1 MFGNLFRGPTA
12 PAQPTEMPQEIEL
25 APIPRPLAQ
34 TPAQTP
40 PAAPAQEDPM
50 GQPPAAQRLPRIR
63 TPSLKVS
70 NNDEAIKEAERDITV
85 KKQKLEKTTTNRNK
99 RIDPPVQPIVLT
111 PSPIINFGPK
121 DLIKLIHK
129 SIPEDDRVILSYH
142 PTKNVTLSKELCK
155 VLTTY
160 TWRKILE
167 PSLSAAEQC
176 KSIGIRSAEGMK
188 CWLCDRLI
196 SNNKSQYLD
205 RNGNITSITPQC
217 EHVLPAAAAFLF
229 FGIINERIP
238 AGNLN
243 TVDNETGETYNNLL
257 TMNYSLA
264 HSNCNSAKSDLL
276 FIKLFE
282 TPDFNN
288 FTDGGN
294 IVPNE
299 PAIDKFLT
307 YLDKFS
313 PEQKQSAKAS
323 IIRKIQPLIQYFQA
337 ISVRFT
343 VLNNLLGSIPTNI
356 DYLYQKS
363 IIEDENDEYKD
374 FYMDSFKNVLGDQTA
389 QFNYTNFK
397 LYQDRIPD
405 FLSRQDDAAAEALV
419 SLSSK
424 RLREKGGRKRTYRK
438 KKGIK
443 HNVQSVQSKKS
454 TFRKRKHSKHS

>member
-1 MFGNLFRGPTA
+1 MSMFGNLFGGPPA
-12 PAQPTEMPQEIEL
+12 PAQTGMQQELELPTISRPPQ
-25 APIPRPLAQ
+25 
-34 TPAQTP
+34 T
-40 PAAPAQEDPM
+40 PAAPAQ
-50 GQPPAAQRLPRIR
+50 RLSRIR
-63 TPSLKVS
+63 TPSLKVLD
-70 NNDEAIKEAERDITV
+70 NEEAKNDAQLDIKYNKE
-85 KKQKLEKTTTNRNK
+85 KLIKTTTNRKK

-111 PSPIINFGPK
+111 GSPPKSFGPK

-176 KSIGIRSAEGMK
+176 KSIGLIPGQGMK
-188 CWLCDRLI
+188 CWLCDKLI
-196 SNNKSQYLD
+196 LNNNNQNLD

-243 TVDNETGETYNNLL
+243 TVDDETGETYNNLL

-288 FTDGGN
+288 FTEGGN

-299 PAIDKFLT
+299 PAINTFLD
-307 YLDKFS
+307 YLVGFS
-313 PEQKQSAKAS
+313 DAEKQNARTS
-323 IIRKIQPLIQYFQA
+323 IIRKIQPLITYFQTL
-337 ISVRFT
+337 SVKFT
-343 VLNNLLGSIPTNI
+343 VLTNLLGSIPTNI

-363 IIEDENDEYKD
+363 IIEDENDEYKN
-374 FYMDSFKNVLGDQTA
+374 FYLNSFRQVLENQGA

-419 SLSSK
+419 DLGTK
-424 RLREKGGRKRTYRK
+424 RFREGGRKRTYRK
-438 KKGIK
+438 KKRTK